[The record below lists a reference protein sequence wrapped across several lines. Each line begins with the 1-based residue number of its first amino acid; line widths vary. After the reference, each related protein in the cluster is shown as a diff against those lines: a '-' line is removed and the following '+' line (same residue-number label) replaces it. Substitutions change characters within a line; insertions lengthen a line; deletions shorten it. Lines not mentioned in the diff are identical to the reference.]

1 MLFILKF
8 LKIKYAIS
16 LFIKYVNTKMPLFRM
31 NVLIISVF
39 RNFRDKLKF
48 SRYSE
53 NILGSIYWVEI

>member
-48 SRYSE
+48 SQYSE

>member
-39 RNFRDKLKF
+39 RNFRDTLKF
-48 SRYSE
+48 SQYSE